1 MLELIALAL
10 IALPLYLFVRF
21 SVRAVSWLT
30 GRRYRAYRLLAN
42 RYRGRYENRGLSDP
56 PTVSFAYNG
65 STVRVGLAPLVPGQ
79 PSPPRTRVVVR
90 FGRGLPF
97 RMELA
102 PASRP
107 TPPQP
112 PRGTRPVRTADP
124 EFDRAFLV
132 QANDTDMARDFLRGE
147 VRQAVATLQR
157 LGPTGG
163 MLVSVNPERLLV
175 QVDRNLAVQAEA
187 LATAVREALVIH
199 DGLVTGVAAKVA
211 EGVAVI
217 AAGPAAPEDAGP
229 PLCKVCG
236 QLIDDGV
243 PRTLCARCKA
253 PHHRDCWEFIGGCSI
268 FGCNGKEG
276 IPA

>member
-1 MLELIALAL
+1 MLELLALAL
-10 IALPLYLFVRF
+10 IAVPLYLFVRF
-21 SVRAVSWLT
+21 GVRVVSWLT
-30 GRRYRAYRLLAN
+30 GRRYRAYRLLAH

-65 STVRVGLAPLVPGQ
+65 STVRVGLAPPVPGQ

-102 PASRP
+102 PAARP
-107 TPPQP
+107 APPQP
-112 PRGTRPVRTADP
+112 PRGTRPVRTGDS

-132 QANDTDMARDFLRGE
+132 QANDTDMARGFLRGE
-147 VRQAVATLQR
+147 VRHAVGLLLR
-157 LGPTGG
+157 LGPVGG

-175 QVDRNLAVQAEA
+175 QVDRNLASQSDA
-187 LATAVREALVIH
+187 LASAVREALVIH
-199 DGLVTGVAAKVA
+199 DGLVSGVAAKVA

-217 AAGPAAPEDAGP
+217 DSGPPAPEDAGP

-236 QLIDDGV
+236 QLIEDG
-243 PRTLCARCKA
+243 PRTLCSRCKA

-276 IPA
+276 IPV